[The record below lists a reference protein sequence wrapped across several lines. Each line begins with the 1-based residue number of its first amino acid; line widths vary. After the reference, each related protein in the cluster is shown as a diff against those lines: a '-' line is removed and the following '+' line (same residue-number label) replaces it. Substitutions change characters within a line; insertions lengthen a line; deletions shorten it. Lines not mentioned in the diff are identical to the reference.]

1 MELKHTL
8 LMTLTSCH
16 PVSKQNWIFDP
27 DLSDEQSD
35 LAFSVQKP
43 HKNIVLDG
51 LKHLKAVSEFDSD
64 CSVVVWMW
72 KSLQGETTLSPTS
85 VSPIGCCDDQNSD
98 IRGVRCS
105 EDVGAVIEL
114 EWSSWGKWNGKLAGH
129 LPEEVG
135 RLKNLKTL

>member
-1 MELKHTL
+1 MELKHTI
-8 LMTLTSCH
+8 LMALTSCH
-16 PVSKQNWIFDP
+16 PISKHHLIPDTDT
-27 DLSDEQSD
+27 DLSDG
-35 LAFSVQKP
+35 LAFSDQIQ
-43 HKNIVLDG
+43 NNMNVLDG
-51 LKHLKAVSEFDSD
+51 MQHLKVVSEYASD
-64 CSVVVWMW
+64 CAVVVWLW
-72 KSLQGETTLSPTS
+72 KSLQGETALSPTS

-135 RLKNLKTL
+135 RLKNLRTL